1 MYCFIKYSIYAL
13 IFGRFFIKLLKFQYY
28 FYTPLKFSSI
38 TRTKALPE
46 CCYCVT
52 EVNMKKPLA
61 FVVSA
66 LIICL
71 TLFTLA
77 ACDGT
82 SGRSDTV
89 TLTNFRDH
97 GRQFVFP
104 VEVTKADT
112 GPTDTRHFR
121 SKLSLDEIYESILSG
136 TDHYIEKRDG
146 YLLVTDLSGEFP
158 AYAYIAPYS
167 SEENS
172 FNYLMTN
179 MGYNIADPRTDTPY
193 EDALVPLFF
202 IGVPADSVRVET
214 GKEYPLYGTKE
225 EIKDFYISCGY
236 AVTETENTFEITDIT
251 GKKYSGG
258 EVSFDDVAENFTIT
272 FTESGAIYTLP
283 QPAESDGQNENGEEI

>member
-1 MYCFIKYSIYAL
+1 
-13 IFGRFFIKLLKFQYY
+13 
-28 FYTPLKFSSI
+28 
-38 TRTKALPE
+38 
-46 CCYCVT
+46 
-52 EVNMKKPLA
+52 MKKPLA

-136 TDHYIEKRDG
+136 TDYDIEKRDG

-179 MGYNIADPRTDTPY
+179 MGYNIADPITDTPY

-236 AVTETENTFEITDIT
+236 AVTETENAFEITDIT

-258 EVSFDDVAENFTIT
+258 KVSFDDVAENFTIT

-283 QPAESDGQNENGEEI
+283 LPAESDGQNENGEEI

>member
-1 MYCFIKYSIYAL
+1 
-13 IFGRFFIKLLKFQYY
+13 
-28 FYTPLKFSSI
+28 
-38 TRTKALPE
+38 
-46 CCYCVT
+46 
-52 EVNMKKPLA
+52 MKKLSA
-61 FVVSA
+61 FVLSA

-71 TLFTLA
+71 ALFTLA

-104 VEVTKADT
+104 VEVTKADA

-136 TDHYIEKRDG
+136 TDHDIEKRDG

-179 MGYNIADPRTDTPY
+179 MGYNIADPITDTPY

-202 IGVPADSVRVET
+202 IGMPVDSRADLALLAGAHECFPGMNVVPLQKQHFHGAPVFGAGVH
-214 GKEYPLYGTKE
+214 P
-225 EIKDFYISCGY
+225 
-236 AVTETENTFEITDIT
+236 
-251 GKKYSGG
+251 GG
-258 EVSFDDVAENFTIT
+258 DDAGLIEHEHIPFMQIFDDVAENFTIT
-272 FTESGAIYTLP
+272 FTESGAVYTLP
-283 QPAESDGQNENGEEI
+283 QPAKSDGQNENGEEI